1 MPDTF
6 LTSLNQVKMN
16 PSIADWPL
24 PNFIKQIR
32 ISKNASKQTQKLY
45 KWFTKITSHVVPP
58 LFEVFS

>member
-32 ISKNASKQTQKLY
+32 IGNVFKQTQKIY
-45 KWFTKITSHVVPP
+45 K
-58 LFEVFS
+58 